1 MRWSFALG
9 LVLAALTVGCS
20 KGGYGDW
27 SSSYSGFSDTGSSSS
42 SDDDDDPGPPPADDF
57 DDGGF
62 EEPGFEDDFDD
73 YYDDGF

>member
-9 LVLAALTVGCS
+9 LLLVALTMGCG
-20 KGGYGDW
+20 KGGYGDT
-27 SSSYSGFSDTGSSSS
+27 SSSDSGFSDTGSSPL
-42 SDDDDDPGPPPADDF
+42 DDDDDSGTPPADDF